1 MLDFKKVLL
10 FFVAF
15 LIIFGFLNFIVP
27 YTGLDKLYHEQ
38 FIKVNQYLYKDYK
51 GTADVRFETKKVK
64 LHKYNHSFSN
74 FNDKVLVK
82 ILSKKQIQV
91 ATQKALRA
99 RPKQVQIN
107 VNHAEFEIDTWRD
120 CWIPL
125 ILLMSLIL
133 ATPVPIPR
141 RLFALFLGVLAITGY
156 TLFRFWV
163 RFVVDINRHG
173 WLELGTQGPFM
184 KSTFVYMNTFL
195 FYMGISLIV
204 TVFIWLIV
212 TVRKGDHLRFLK
224 ESDEGQVTG
233 ENTNF

>member
-10 FFVAF
+10 FFGVF
-15 LIIFGFLNFIVP
+15 LLIFGFLNFIVP
-27 YTGLDKLYHEQ
+27 YAGLDKLYHKQ
-38 FIKVNQYLYKDYK
+38 FIKINNYLYKDYK
-51 GTADVRFETKKVK
+51 GTADVRFETKKIK
-64 LHKYNHSFSN
+64 TNKYNHPFKR
-74 FNDKVLVK
+74 FNDRVLVK
-82 ILSKKQIQV
+82 ILSKKQIEM

-99 RPKQVQIN
+99 RPKQTQIN
-107 VNHAEFEIDTWRD
+107 VNHAEFEVDTWQYG
-120 CWIPL
+120 WIPL
-125 ILLMSLIL
+125 MLLVSLIL

-141 RLFALFLGVLAITGY
+141 RLFALFLGFLAITGY

-184 KSTFVYMNTFL
+184 KKTFVYMNTFFL
-195 FYMGISLIV
+195 YMGISLVI

-224 ESDEGQVTG
+224 GSDEGRVTG
-233 ENTNF
+233 GE

>member
-10 FFVAF
+10 FFGVF
-15 LIIFGFLNFIVP
+15 LLIFGFLNFIVP
-27 YTGLDKLYHEQ
+27 YAGLDKLYHKQ
-38 FIKVNQYLYKDYK
+38 FIKINNYLYKDYK
-51 GTADVRFETKKVK
+51 GTADVRFETKKIK
-64 LHKYNHSFSN
+64 TNKYNHPFKH
-74 FNDKVLVK
+74 FNDRVLVK
-82 ILSKKQIQV
+82 ILSKKQIEV

-99 RPKQVQIN
+99 KQTQIN
-107 VNHAEFEIDTWRD
+107 VNHAEFEVDTWQYG
-120 CWIPL
+120 WIPL
-125 ILLMSLIL
+125 MLLVSLIL

-141 RLFALFLGVLAITGY
+141 RLFALFLGFLAITGY

-184 KSTFVYMNTFL
+184 KKTFVYMNTFFL
-195 FYMGISLIV
+195 YMGISLVI

-224 ESDEGQVTG
+224 GSDEGRVTG
-233 ENTNF
+233 GE